1 MLIKTILNKCH
12 KLKSF
17 VYKSVELA
25 IYRGAEVL
33 DITVVPRKNGLAI
46 CSGCHKPAPGYDR
59 LNVRRFEFIPLWGYR
74 TFLLYQMRRV
84 DCPTCGIKVEEVPW
98 AQGKKELTKVYM
110 QYLAFWARKLS
121 WKEVAETFHTS
132 WEKVFHSVEYL
143 VEWGLAHR
151 CLDKI
156 KAIGVDEIAY
166 QLGHKYLTVVYQID
180 SGYTRLLWV
189 GQERTEATI
198 RSFFEFYGE
207 ARSKQLQFVCSD
219 MWPAYLKVIKESAS
233 QALHILDRFHIVA
246 KLNKSLDE
254 IRAAEHKQLKAD
266 GYEPVLTKARWCLL
280 KRKENLTEKQE
291 IKLKTVLKYNLK
303 SVRGYLLI
311 QEFQVFWNYVS
322 PHWAGKYLDRWC
334 TRVMRSKLEPMKKV
348 AKTVRRH
355 KPLILNWFKARKAYS
370 SGKVEGLNT
379 KIKLTM
385 RKSYGFRTYRC
396 AEISLYHVLGKLP
409 EPKMTHRFY

>member
-1 MLIKTILNKCH
+1 
-12 KLKSF
+12 
-17 VYKSVELA
+17 
-25 IYRGAEVL
+25 
-33 DITVVPRKNGLAI
+33 
-46 CSGCHKPAPGYDR
+46 
-59 LNVRRFEFIPLWGYR
+59 
-74 TFLLYQMRRV
+74 MRRV
-84 DCPTCGIKVEEVPW
+84 DCPTCGVKVEEVPW

-132 WEKVFHSVEYL
+132 WEKVFHSVEYV

-219 MWPAYLKVIKESAS
+219 MWPAYLKVIKECAN

-385 RKSYGFRTYRC
+385 RKSYGFKTYRC